1 MRLLELFS
9 GTHSIGKVA
18 HNLGFEVIS
27 LDRDLEGECPLK
39 TDYKSDIH
47 IKEDIM
53 KWDYKIY
60 NKGDFDIITASPV
73 CLYWSALRNTWI
85 GRKSKTINPDG
96 SIVKKED
103 IQRDIDL
110 IGKPMVDKIFEI
122 IEYFEPKY
130 WWIEN
135 PQTGRMKHYITEK
148 WSQYD
153 TYYDF
158 DYCKYS
164 NWGYKKSTRFWTN
177 IKDIKPLTC
186 KNDCEN
192 MLVIDNQHLHKN
204 RMGTGKTINDNGKI
218 VRVNTK
224 ALREKYKDYDNI
236 QLGKKHKKSVDGGKK
251 KLHKVSMGS
260 WGKEGTEQTG
270 IGSGSNR
277 LERYRIPEKLIEE
290 LFLCIL

>member
-18 HNLGFEVIS
+18 HNLGFEIIS
-27 LDRDLEGECPLK
+27 LDRDLDGECPLK
-39 TDYKSDIH
+39 TDYKSDFH

-53 KWDYKIY
+53 KWNYKTY
-60 NKGDFDIITASPV
+60 KKGDFDIITASPV
-73 CLYWSALRNTWI
+73 CLYWSRLRNTWI
-85 GRKSKTINPDG
+85 DRKSKAINPG

-110 IGKPMVDKIFEI
+110 YGKPMVDKIFEI
-122 IEYFEPKY
+122 IKYFEPKY

-135 PQTGRMKHYITEK
+135 PMTGKMKHYISEK
-148 WSQYD
+148 WSNYD
-153 TYYDF
+153 IYYDF

-177 IKDIKPLTC
+177 IKDINPLTC

-192 MLVIDNQHLHKN
+192 MITIKQNNTD
-204 RMGTGKTINDNGKI
+204 KTPANKQ
-218 VRVNTK
+218 R
-224 ALREKYKDYDNI
+224 
-236 QLGKKHKKSVDGGKK
+236 KKHKKSVDGGKAK
-251 KLHKVSMGS
+251 ST
-260 WGKEGTEQTG
+260 TEQR
-270 IGSGSNR
+270 GSGNER